1 MQTYKKLI
9 SILWGFYEEK
19 VSPELTIQR
28 NWNYKTQVFKVAA
41 KAAKDKTQKQSKR
54 TKNNLIRCV
63 LAFLN
68 ILYENGYHG

>member
-1 MQTYKKLI
+1 M
-9 SILWGFYEEK
+9 GFYKEK

-28 NWNYKTQVFKVAA
+28 NWSYKSQVFKVAA
-41 KAAKDKTQKQSKR
+41 KAGKDKTQKQSQR

-68 ILYENGYHG
+68 IYYENGYHG